1 MGTYK
6 HQTILI
12 APLLRVSPVMYT
24 SRSAALDALHGALQV
39 SDDQLR
45 ELTKHFVQSL
55 NEGLQAD
62 GKGLAM
68 M

>member
-1 MGTYK
+1 
-6 HQTILI
+6 
-12 APLLRVSPVMYT
+12 MYT
-24 SRSAALDALHGALQV
+24 SKSAALDAIHSAFQV

-45 ELTKHFVQSL
+45 ELTKDFVQSL